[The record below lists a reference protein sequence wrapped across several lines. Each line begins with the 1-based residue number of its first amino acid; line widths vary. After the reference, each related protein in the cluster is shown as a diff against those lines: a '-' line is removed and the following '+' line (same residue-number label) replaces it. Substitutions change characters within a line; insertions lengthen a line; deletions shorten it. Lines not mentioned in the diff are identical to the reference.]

1 MPLES
6 HHMPQAGSDCSCR
19 PVDGPVLSDGV
30 PAQCPGGGVAHAQR
44 QGRMEPDYRSD
55 HSMLPVWTFSPSCL
69 TLLFP
74 SLLPPGITPGSLPS
88 PRQGRGPS
96 RRTERRNS
104 HSVLSKERENKIL
117 GDKLSL
123 TTNIHVNKPNADPG
137 QELPQE
143 IKSAQSSQNW
153 VIL

>member
-1 MPLES
+1 MPR
-6 HHMPQAGSDCSCR
+6 GW
-19 PVDGPVLSDGV
+19 
-30 PAQCPGGGVAHAQR
+30 VAHAQK

-55 HSMLPVWTFSPSCL
+55 HSMLPVWAFSPSCL

-74 SLLPPGITPGSLPS
+74 LLLLPGITPGSPPS
-88 PRQGRGPS
+88 PRQGQGLPGEPKGG
-96 RRTERRNS
+96 TV
-104 HSVLSKERENKIL
+104 SVLSKERENKIL

-143 IKSAQSSQNW
+143 IKSVQSSQNW
-153 VIL
+153 AILWLKCPTKCRQDCCRSL